1 MSITIGPIRLVT
13 PVLLAPMTGVTDR
26 PFRRAVLKY
35 GAGLAFTEMI
45 ASAEL
50 LRERRKESRRLK
62 GDAQG
67 GVYAVQ
73 LAGVDP
79 LIVAEAA
86 RLAEGEG
93 AQIIDLNFGCPS
105 KFVVGFQCGSA
116 LMRDP
121 PLIGRM
127 VAAVRSAVS
136 VPVTVKMRTG
146 WDETCRNAPLVA
158 RLAVDNGAQMV
169 TVHGR
174 TRAQFYKGRADWSFV
189 ANVKSAISVPVIVN
203 GDIASLEEAKSAL
216 AASGADG
223 VMIGRGAMGRPWALA
238 DIGAGLLGQ
247 SYERP
252 TADEIWR
259 DVSAHYAASLAHYG
273 DAIGAK
279 MVRKHLAAYADEL
292 NLAPNL
298 REHLLRTE
306 EPQIVATFLEELASG
321 KREAA

>member
-1 MSITIGPIRLVT
+1 M

-26 PFRRAVLKY
+26 PFRRAVLTY

-45 ASAEL
+45 ASTEL
-50 LRERRKESRRLK
+50 LRERRKEARRLK
-62 GDAQG
+62 GDALDG
-67 GVYAVQ
+67 AYAVQ

-79 LIVAEAA
+79 AIVAEAA
-86 RLAEGEG
+86 KLAEGEG
-93 AQIIDLNFGCPS
+93 AQLIDLNFGCPS

-127 VAAVRSAVS
+127 VGAVKAAVS

-146 WDETCRNAPLVA
+146 WDDANRNAPLVA
-158 RLAVDNGAQMV
+158 RLAADSGAQMV

-189 ANVKSAISVPVIVN
+189 ANVKQAVPVPVIVN
-203 GDIASLEEAKSAL
+203 GDIASLAEARDAL
-216 AASGADG
+216 TASGADG
-223 VMIGRGAMGRPWALA
+223 VMVGRGAMGRPWGLA
-238 DIGAGLLGQ
+238 EIGAGLNG
-247 SYERP
+247 
-252 TADEIWR
+252 TAFDPPPAASIW
-259 DVSAHYAASLAHYG
+259 ACIAEHYSASLAHYG

-292 NLAPNL
+292 NLATSI
-298 REHLLRTE
+298 RIRLLETE
-306 EPQIVATFLEELASG
+306 EPRAVAALLDDLATG

>member
-1 MSITIGPIRLVT
+1 MSIRIGPLQIDM
-13 PVLLAPMTGVTDR
+13 PALLAPMTGVTDR
-26 PFRRAVLKY
+26 PFRRAVLSY

-50 LRERRKESRRLK
+50 LRERRKEARRLQ
-62 GDAQG
+62 GDAQD

-79 LIVAEAA
+79 AIVAEAA

-93 AQIIDLNFGCPS
+93 AQLIDLNFGCPS

-127 VAAVRSAVS
+127 VAAVRAAVR

-146 WDETCRNAPLVA
+146 WDDASRNAPLVA
-158 RLAVDNGAQMV
+158 RLAVDNGADMV

-174 TRAQFYKGRADWSFV
+174 TRAQFYKGRADWRFV
-189 ANVKSAISVPVIVN
+189 ALVKAAVSVPVIVN
-203 GDIASLEEAKSAL
+203 GDIASLNEARDAL
-216 AASGADG
+216 KASGADG
-223 VMIGRGAMGRPWALA
+223 IMIGRGAMGRPWALA
-238 DIGAGLLGQ
+238 EIAAGLAGE
-247 SYERP
+247 SFSPPARARVWAGVCE
-252 TADEIWR
+252 
-259 DVSAHYAASLAHYG
+259 HYAASLSHYG
-273 DAIGAK
+273 AHIGAK

-292 NLAPNL
+292 NLAPPL
-298 REHLLRTE
+298 RERLLQTE
-306 EPQIVATFLEELASG
+306 EPRTVAALLENLATDAQ
-321 KREAA
+321 EAA

>member
-1 MSITIGPIRLVT
+1 MSISIGPLT
-13 PVLLAPMTGVTDR
+13 LKHPVLLAPMTGVTDR
-26 PFRRAVLKY
+26 PFRRTVLSY

-50 LRERRKESRRLK
+50 LRERRKEARRLK
-62 GDAQG
+62 GDVDDG
-67 GVYAVQ
+67 IYAVQ

-79 LIVAEAA
+79 QIVAEAA

-93 AQIIDLNFGCPS
+93 AQLIDLNFGCPS

-127 VAAVRSAVS
+127 VAAVRAAVS

-146 WDETCRNAPLVA
+146 WDDSSRNAPIVA

-189 ANVKSAISVPVIVN
+189 AHVKAAVAVPVIVN
-203 GDIASLEEAKSAL
+203 GDIAALSEARAAL
-216 AASGADG
+216 YESGADG

-238 DIGAGLLGQ
+238 GIAAGLAGET
-247 SYERP
+247 YERP
-252 TADEIWR
+252 AESVIWR
-259 DVSAHYAASLAHYG
+259 GIAEHYVASLAHYG

-292 NLAPNL
+292 NLAPPL
-298 REHLLRTE
+298 REQLLQSGD
-306 EPQIVATFLEELASG
+306 PIKVSSLLDELASG
-321 KREAA
+321 LREAA